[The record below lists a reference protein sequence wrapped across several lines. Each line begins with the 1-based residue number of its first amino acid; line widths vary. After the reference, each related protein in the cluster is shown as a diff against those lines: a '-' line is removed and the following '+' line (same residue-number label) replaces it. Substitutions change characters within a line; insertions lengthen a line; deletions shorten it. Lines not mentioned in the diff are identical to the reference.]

1 MQLFQTFRF
10 CDGAFLELKKVRVM
24 FSENLINLRKLKNI
38 SQEELAE
45 KLNVSR
51 QTISKWET
59 GESLPDIEKT
69 KILAELF
76 NVSIDDLVNFE
87 KTPHSLGIP
96 PKGKYAFGVVTVGE
110 KGQITLPAK
119 ARKIFDINPGDNLIL
134 LGDETQGIGIIQEED
149 FLALVQH
156 LSG

>member
-1 MQLFQTFRF
+1 
-10 CDGAFLELKKVRVM
+10 M
-24 FSENLINLRKLKNI
+24 FSENLIHLRKLKNI

-69 KILAELF
+69 KLLAELF

-119 ARKIFDINPGDNLIL
+119 ARKVFDINPGDNLIL
-134 LGDETQGIGIIQEED
+134 LGDELQGIAVIKEKN
-149 FLALVQH
+149 FLALIEQI
-156 LSG
+156 SK

>member
-1 MQLFQTFRF
+1 
-10 CDGAFLELKKVRVM
+10 M

-59 GESLPDIEKT
+59 GESLPNIEKT

-134 LGDETQGIGIIQEED
+134 LGDETQGIGIIKEED

>member
-1 MQLFQTFRF
+1 
-10 CDGAFLELKKVRVM
+10 M
-24 FSENLINLRKLKNI
+24 FSENLIHLRKLKNI

-69 KILAELF
+69 KLLAELF

-87 KTPHSLGIP
+87 KTFPSLGIP

-119 ARKIFDINPGDNLIL
+119 ARKVFDINPGDNLIL
-134 LGDETQGIGIIQEED
+134 LGDELQGIAVIKEKN
-149 FLALVQH
+149 FLALIEQI
-156 LSG
+156 SK

>member
-1 MQLFQTFRF
+1 
-10 CDGAFLELKKVRVM
+10 M
-24 FSENLINLRKLKNI
+24 FSENLISLRKLKNI
-38 SQEELAE
+38 SQKELAE

-59 GESLPDIEKT
+59 GESLPNIEKT

-134 LGDETQGIGIIQEED
+134 LGDETQGIGIIKEED